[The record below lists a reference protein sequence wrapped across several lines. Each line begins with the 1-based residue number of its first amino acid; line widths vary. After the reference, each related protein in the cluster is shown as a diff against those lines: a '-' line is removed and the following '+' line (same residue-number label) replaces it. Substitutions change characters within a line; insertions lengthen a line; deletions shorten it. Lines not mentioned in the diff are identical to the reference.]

1 MVEMARGQRKTI
13 EEKIN
18 AKRELIDALMVR
30 VEAEKKELASLYAEK
45 KKKEMEAV
53 SELISDT
60 GLQPEEVAEALQQ
73 TAVENSTA
81 VLVKSMLQ
89 TTAQT
94 AGSGQEF
101 VHNVDNALYLY
112 RDYVDI
118 YRYRKDFIDNIN
130 KYLGDIF
137 IYISGTSGL
146 KLFYDTQIDVS
157 VDNNIKVNLF
167 EKIKSNYDR
176 EIIYGTSLI
185 GPHRDDFS
193 FKADNIDLLLYG
205 SQGQQKMAV
214 LALKLAEIDVF
225 MDICSEYPVLL
236 LDDLFSELDVDKR
249 NKVISYLNR
258 DIQTIVTTT
267 EIDNINDEI
276 INEAYVFKINNG
288 EVMTDNYKTI
298 EKGT

>member
-1 MVEMARGQRKTI
+1 MKFCLR
-13 EEKIN
+13 
-18 AKRELIDALMVR
+18 
-30 VEAEKKELASLYAEK
+30 LY
-45 KKKEMEAV
+45 
-53 SELISDT
+53 
-60 GLQPEEVAEALQQ
+60 
-73 TAVENSTA
+73 
-81 VLVKSMLQ
+81 
-89 TTAQT
+89 
-94 AGSGQEF
+94 
-101 VHNVDNALYLY
+101 
-112 RDYVDI
+112 
-118 YRYRKDFIDNIN
+118 
-130 KYLGDIF
+130 
-137 IYISGTSGL
+137 
-146 KLFYDTQIDVS
+146 
-157 VDNNIKVNLF
+157 

-267 EIDNINDEI
+267 DIDNINDEI